1 MRAFSG
7 LAALVLVVGIAGG
20 GAVAAQGTEPA
31 ELPPA
36 GFSGNQYVD
45 SKGCVFLR
53 AGLGATTTWVARL
66 GRDRKPVC
74 GYAPTPTASAQ
85 PAAAPEPAAEP
96 VAEPAATPA
105 PPPAAKTTAAAKPAV
120 AVAKPAAPR
129 ARKPAPVA
137 AEPDTLALVATK
149 RVDRGATYCAG
160 GGSAAHRYLLSDG
173 KRVTRCA
180 PGNDEALAFVNGIGA
195 PGVTVSDRAPTAR
208 ETRRALAAETGA
220 YRVVWSRGKL
230 TGTAEAAPA
239 AVADA
244 GRGPY
249 VQIGAFAEPAN
260 ADRAVQTL
268 KELGLPASAASGGGL
283 RVIFAGPFASQSEL
297 SNALTLLRQNGYGDS
312 FPTRG

>member
-7 LAALVLVVGIAGG
+7 LAALVLATFLTGG
-20 GAVAAQGTEPA
+20 SAVAAQGTEPA

-53 AGLGATTTWVARL
+53 AGLGDTTNWVARL

-74 GYAPTPTASAQ
+74 GYAPTLTASTT
-85 PAAAPEPAAEP
+85 PAAAPEPA
-96 VAEPAATPA
+96 AEPAATPA
-105 PPPAAKTTAAAKPAV
+105 PPPAVKTTAAVKPAV
-120 AVAKPAAPR
+120 AAAKPAAPR
-129 ARKPAPVA
+129 ARKPAQGP
-137 AEPDTLALVATK
+137 AEPSTLALVATK
-149 RVDRGATYCAG
+149 RVGRDATYCAG
-160 GGSAAHRYLLSDG
+160 GRAAHRYLLSDG

-180 PGNDEALAFVNGIGA
+180 PADDEALAFINGIGA
-195 PGVTVSDRAPTAR
+195 PGVTVSDRVPTAR
-208 ETRRALAAETGA
+208 ETRRALAAEAGA

-230 TGTAEAAPA
+230 AGTDGAARA

-244 GRGPY
+244 GRGGY

-268 KELGLPASAASGGGL
+268 KQLGLPASAASGGRL
-283 RVIFAGPFASQSEL
+283 RAILAGPFASQAEL
-297 SNALTLLRQNGYGDS
+297 SNALTLLRRNGYGDA

>member
-20 GAVAAQGTEPA
+20 SAVAAQGTEPA

-85 PAAAPEPAAEP
+85 PAAAPEP

-105 PPPAAKTTAAAKPAV
+105 PPPAAKTTAA
-120 AVAKPAAPR
+120 AKPAAPR

-160 GGSAAHRYLLSDG
+160 GGGAAHRYLLSDG
-173 KRVTRCA
+173 KRVTRCG

-195 PGVTVSDRAPTAR
+195 PGVTVSDRAPSAR
-208 ETRRALAAETGA
+208 ETRRALAAEAGA

-230 TGTAEAAPA
+230 TGTAGAATA

-268 KELGLPASAASGGGL
+268 KQLGLPASAASGGGL
-283 RVIFAGPFASQSEL
+283 RVILAGPFASQSEL
-297 SNALTLLRQNGYGDS
+297 SNALTLLRQNGYGDA

>member
-7 LAALVLVVGIAGG
+7 LAALVLVAGFAAGG
-20 GAVAAQGTEPA
+20 ALAAEGDAPA

-53 AGLGATTTWVARL
+53 AGLGDTTTWVARL

-74 GYAPTPTASAQ
+74 GYAPTLTASTTSAAPA
-85 PAAAPEPAAEP
+85 PAAAP
-96 VAEPAATPA
+96 VAEPAATE
-105 PPPAAKTTAAAKPAV
+105 PPPAAETPAAAKPAEV
-120 AVAKPAAPR
+120 AAKPAAPR

-149 RVDRGATYCAG
+149 RVGRDATYCTG
-160 GGSAAHRYLLSDG
+160 GGSAHRYLLSDG

-180 PGNDEALAFVNGIGA
+180 PGKDEALAFINGLGA
-195 PGVTVSDRAPTAR
+195 PGLTVSDRRPTAR
-208 ETRRALAAETGA
+208 ETRRALAAEQGT
-220 YRVVWSRGKL
+220 YRVTWSKGKL
-230 TGTAEAAPA
+230 TGTVETP

-244 GRGPY
+244 GAGAY
-249 VQIGAFAEPAN
+249 VQIGAFADPAN
-260 ADRAVQTL
+260 ADRAVATV
-268 KELGLPASAASGGGL
+268 KGLGLPASTATGGGL
-283 RVIFAGPFASQSEL
+283 RVILAGPFASEADL
-297 SNALTLLRQNGYGDS
+297 ANALALLRHNGYGDA